1 MADTNGGNAR
11 SHHASSIGAR
21 LRVPVGARSVL
32 GLPPGGHKDQVTDY
46 TPSAL
51 YAGEVRSRSG
61 CGPEPGLHDDE
72 APSEQCQARAEGTG
86 AGLPSALRSR
96 HPLAGAVVSGVEL
109 KSSVVC
115 D

>member
-1 MADTNGGNAR
+1 MLRWRTQTAVTLALTMPPVSAR
-11 SHHASSIGAR
+11 VFGY
-21 LRVPVGARSVL
+21 LSVL
-32 GLPPGGHKDQVTDY
+32 DLPPGGHKDQVTDY

-109 KSSVVC
+109 KSSVQ
-115 D
+115 